1 MKANLE
7 TALRYVL
14 ASEGGY
20 VNDPRDSGG
29 ATNFGITQRVYD
41 AFRQRNDLRP
51 QSVRAITPDEVA
63 SIYKRQYWDAVKADD
78 LPDGLDYA
86 VFDYAVN
93 SGPKRAATD
102 LQRVLGVKADGIVG
116 NVTLAAAGSG
126 DVFALID
133 ALCNR
138 RMAFLQTLKTWKTF
152 GRGWGRRVAE
162 VNEAAIA
169 MATGKTVKPTD
180 QPTVKAEE
188 TERESVLESKTV
200 LASGVQLAS
209 GVGGAVTALGAL
221 DGTAQIVL
229 VAAATLIVITALFIM
244 RERIKAWG
252 AGWR

>member
-1 MKANLE
+1 MKPNLE
-7 TALRYVL
+7 QALRLVL

-20 VNDPRDSGG
+20 VNDPRDNGG
-29 ATNFGITQRVYD
+29 ATNMGITQRVYD
-41 AFRQRNDLRP
+41 AYRQRKGIKP
-51 QSVRAITPDEVA
+51 QSVRAISPDDVA
-63 SIYKRQYWDAVKADD
+63 AIYKRQYWDAVKADD

-93 SGPKRAATD
+93 SGPKRAITD

-116 NVTLAAAGSG
+116 NVTLAAASDG

-138 RMAFLQTLKTWKTF
+138 RMAFLQSLKTWKAF

-162 VNEAAIA
+162 VNEAAVA
-169 MATGKTVKPTD
+169 MATGKTAKPTD
-180 QPTVKAEE
+180 TPTVKAEE
-188 TERESVLESKTV
+188 VERENVLESKTV

-209 GVGGAVTALGAL
+209 GLGGGVAALGSL

-229 VAAATLIVITALFIM
+229 VAAAAVIVVTALFVM
-244 RERIKAWG
+244 RERLNAWA